1 MKKNDYFRDALELG
15 LYTKKDWVITLLAVT
30 EDTPED
36 RYEYQVVRQGGLAYI
51 NTLPDNKLV
60 KLDDVAKDEPLFKLN
75 DPITVTRDIVPN
87 LNADKLDTTIG
98 RVLFNMIVIYN
109 SFNKKIP
116 FMNEKVK
123 VGKLDSI
130 IGKSMNN
137 ESDPNRITV
146 QEYQSFV
153 NALYYMT
160 NFSNVSVVAITER
173 LITPP
178 PGIDKLKKELQKK
191 YTDLGDPVQ
200 LANYEQELID
210 FDAKYLKGDPG
221 AENFQND
228 GKSRNI
234 IRKKLFLSLGSEK
247 GLVND
252 RVRNPVLTSLYEGWD
267 VKDLPEIINS
277 LRAGAYSR
285 GANTQLGGEMVK
297 WLFRASTGLEI
308 AEEDCHSKV
317 GKPLLVTD
325 SNYKSIVGHYIIV
338 NDKPVLINEDS
349 MASKLNGKVVK
360 VRSPL
365 FCHTPDNNF
374 CKVCLG
380 VATSR
385 NKDGLSIAISEIGSL
400 FLLLKM
406 KAMHGKALSTAKLD
420 LNLNLS

>member
-1 MKKNDYFRDALELG
+1 MKKNDYFRDAIESK
-15 LYTKKDWVITLLAVT
+15 LYTKKEWVISLLAVT
-30 EDTPED
+30 EDIPED
-36 RYEYQVVRQGGLAYI
+36 RYELQIVRQGGLAFI

-60 KLDDVAKDEPLFKLN
+60 KLDDVAKNEPIFKLN

-87 LNADKLDTTIG
+87 LPTDKIDTTIG
-98 RVLFNMIVIYN
+98 RVIFNMIVVYN
-109 SFNKKIP
+109 SVGKKIP
-116 FMNEKVK
+116 FINEKVK
-123 VGKLDSI
+123 VSKLDSI

-146 QEYQSFV
+146 EEYQKFV
-153 NALYYMT
+153 NSLYYMS
-160 NFSNVSVVAITER
+160 NFSSVSVVGITEK

-178 PGIDKLKKELQKK
+178 PDIDRIKKELQKK

-200 LANYEQELID
+200 LANYEKELID
-210 FDAKYLKGDPG
+210 IDAIYLKGDPG

-228 GKSRNI
+228 SKSRNI

-252 RVRNPVLTSLYEGWD
+252 RVRNPVLTSLYEGWN
-267 VKDLPEIINS
+267 VKDLPEVINS

-308 AEEDCHSKV
+308 AEDDCHSKL
-317 GKPLLVTD
+317 GKPLLVTE
-325 SNYKSIVGHYIIV
+325 SNYKNIVGHYMLV
-338 NDKPVLINEDS
+338 NDKPVLINDDS
-349 MASKLNGKVVK
+349 MASKLNGKIISI
-360 VRSPL
+360 RSPL

-385 NKDGLSIAISEIGSL
+385 NKDGLSIAISEIGSM

-406 KAMHGKALSTAKLD
+406 KAMHGKSLSTAKLD